1 MDRGCGASIRD
12 ELADLTRLRACC
24 VELGNDLLAAE
35 LDNLSQ
41 RIAEG
46 RFYVAC
52 VGQFK
57 RGKSTLLN
65 ALVGM
70 RVLPEAVVPLTSAL
84 TVLRYGP
91 SPAARVR
98 LRGEDWTSIALDDL
112 RAFVT
117 EEGNPENAKGVEAV
131 EVFLPS
137 DLLSGGMCLV
147 DTPGIG
153 SSLAGNTS
161 VTRSFVPHIDAA
173 LVVLGADP
181 PITGEELQLVADLST
196 HLRDFVF
203 VINKVDRLSD
213 REASEACEYI
223 ARTVS
228 KRLGGQPITLH
239 RVSATERLEGR
250 GPQRDWEAMTS
261 ALRLIA
267 QRSGRELVR
276 AAHARGRAR
285 VATMLL
291 GEIDEN
297 VHALLAPVA
306 ESEARVDRLRESLA
320 GSEQALRDVGYL
332 LKAEQE
338 RIYQRLTEQ
347 QSRFLERALPAAQ
360 QALESQLAQASE
372 PRLRLR
378 RRAFDLARDIARQW
392 LDRWLDEEQPAA
404 EQLYREGSRRFV
416 ELGNELLDKLVEP
429 GTPGVSKL
437 DPELGFRVRSRLYYT
452 ELMRLDPGPASWVR
466 DVFRTRES
474 TLRAVG
480 RDGGRYIGR
489 LLETNASRI
498 VGDLNERVLASRQ
511 QLEAQIRQTLRT
523 AMQSAE
529 RTLER
534 ARATQAAGAD
544 AVRQAVARLQALRA
558 EVIALSGIQDA
569 A

>member
-1 MDRGCGASIRD
+1 
-12 ELADLTRLRACC
+12 
-24 VELGNDLLAAE
+24 
-35 LDNLSQ
+35 
-41 RIAEG
+41 
-46 RFYVAC
+46 
-52 VGQFK
+52 
-57 RGKSTLLN
+57 
-65 ALVGM
+65 
-70 RVLPEAVVPLTSAL
+70 
-84 TVLRYGP
+84 
-91 SPAARVR
+91 
-98 LRGEDWTSIALDDL
+98 
-112 RAFVT
+112 
-117 EEGNPENAKGVEAV
+117 
-131 EVFLPS
+131 
-137 DLLSGGMCLV
+137 
-147 DTPGIG
+147 
-153 SSLAGNTS
+153 
-161 VTRSFVPHIDAA
+161 
-173 LVVLGADP
+173 
-181 PITGEELQLVADLST
+181 
-196 HLRDFVF
+196 
-203 VINKVDRLSD
+203 
-213 REASEACEYI
+213 
-223 ARTVS
+223 
-228 KRLGGQPITLH
+228 LGGQPITLH

-347 QSRFLERALPAAQ
+347 QRRFLERALPAAQ

-498 VGDLNERVLASRQ
+498 VGDLNDRVLASRQ